1 MTKFWRSSP
10 TVNAPPS
17 DSDDDMVVI
26 QKDRIKMV
34 YEPSKNKI
42 QDPARVRF
50 LPTKESLL

>member
-1 MTKFWRSSP
+1 
-10 TVNAPPS
+10 
-17 DSDDDMVVI
+17 MVVI

-34 YEPSKNKI
+34 YEPSKNEI